1 MRRGLKR
8 VGFYEGGDLS
18 VRVCWVGGLF
28 LSRCRRG
35 GEKGEDGLVFFLFLF
50 FFPLGLTACKLACLL
65 PGCLDGLFYF
75 TYSLAWMDEW
85 MDGWMCAGREADAP
99 SPTSPFFL
107 FLLLPS
113 SCLV

>member
-75 TYSLAWMDEW
+75 TYSLAC
-85 MDGWMCAGREADAP
+85 MDGCREADAP
-99 SPTSPFFL
+99 SSSSPFFH
-107 FLLLPS
+107 FLLLLFI
-113 SCLV
+113 LV